1 MPRSFVRAE
10 WIEMKGDYLE
20 RKANND
26 PGKKV
31 MFYIHG
37 GAYYF
42 GGVGHGPQMQR
53 HARK

>member
-1 MPRSFVRAE
+1 VRAE
-10 WIEMKGDYLE
+10 WVEMKSDYLE
-20 RKANND
+20 RKSKND

-37 GAYYF
+37 GAYIF
-42 GGVGHGPQMQR
+42 GGLGHAPLIQR